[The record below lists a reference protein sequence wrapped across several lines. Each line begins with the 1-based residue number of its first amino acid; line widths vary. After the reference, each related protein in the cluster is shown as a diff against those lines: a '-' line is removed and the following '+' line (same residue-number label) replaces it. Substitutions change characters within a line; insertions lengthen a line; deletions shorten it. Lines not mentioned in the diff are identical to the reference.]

1 MTSTSPDRDDMNNDW
16 DTLVEFDLP
25 SEPGNER
32 QAMAQVAEAVKELSL
47 PKERLDRLGTAVGEA
62 AMNAME
68 HGNGYRPDL
77 PVSIRVLASKTA
89 LVVHITD
96 HGGGKPIPEAETP
109 DLEAKLASEQSP
121 RGWGLFLI
129 KNMVDDLRTSSDEV
143 HHTIEL
149 VMNLPGA

>member
-1 MTSTSPDRDDMNNDW
+1 MNNDW

-77 PVSIRVLASKTA
+77 PVSILCPGLEDGARGAHHRPRRGQANT
-89 LVVHITD
+89 
-96 HGGGKPIPEAETP
+96 GGGDA
-109 DLEAKLASEQSP
+109 
-121 RGWGLFLI
+121 R
-129 KNMVDDLRTSSDEV
+129 
-143 HHTIEL
+143 
-149 VMNLPGA
+149 PGG